1 MATVTC
7 CANRY
12 TIHYTL
18 YKQVKFADEIDD
30 KSVDEVVM
38 CSVYDASEKQKLE
51 RRFVI
56 WINMAEIN

>member
-12 TIHYTL
+12 ATHYTL

-38 CSVYDASEKQKLE
+38 CSVYNASEKQKLE
-51 RRFVI
+51 RHFII